1 MQTNRTNLKDKH
13 KVSLGSD
20 KMFKDYKINHLIV
33 PNNKDNY
40 YNYYTIEKGD
50 TLYAIGRK
58 YNIHP
63 ELLASINGIE
73 MENYIYPGQELLIPK
88 SGYSYYITKD
98 GDTLD
103 TVSKVFQIS
112 KEEVLRRNGTIYL
125 NEGQIL
131 VNPSSGK

>member
-1 MQTNRTNLKDKH
+1 
-13 KVSLGSD
+13 
-20 KMFKDYKINHLIV
+20 MFKDYNPNHIIV
-33 PNNKDNY
+33 PKNNQNY
-40 YNYYTIEKGD
+40 YDYYTIEKGD

-63 ELLASINGIE
+63 ELLASLNGLD

-103 TVSKVFQIS
+103 TVSEVLEIS
-112 KEEVLRRNGTIYL
+112 KERILNTNGTIYL
-125 NEGQIL
+125 KEGQLL
-131 VNPSSGK
+131 VKPR